1 MIPMVG
7 LRYADTRDTVKD
19 SRYILCWGNNPAVTM
34 QAYFKNY
41 NQARRNGA
49 RMVVIDPRF
58 NETAAKADEW
68 ISIIPGTDTAL
79 ALGMIK
85 IIIEENLTDKP
96 FYVRIRVLFTL
107 LTHNKNYYVNLMMIK
122 IVI

>member
-1 MIPMVG
+1 
-7 LRYADTRDTVKD
+7 VKD
-19 SRYILCWGNNPAVTM
+19 SRYIRCWGNNPAVTM
-34 QAYFKNY
+34 HAYFKNY

-68 ISIIPGTDTAL
+68 IPIIPGTDTAL

-85 IIIEENLTDKP
+85 LIIEENLTDKP
-96 FYVRIRVLFTL
+96 FLRAHTGAVY
-107 LTHNKNYYVNLMMIK
+107 
-122 IVI
+122 

>member
-1 MIPMVG
+1 M
-7 LRYADTRDTVKD
+7 L
-19 SRYILCWGNNPAVTM
+19 GNNPAVTM

-49 RMVVIDPRF
+49 RLVVIDPRYS
-58 NETAAKADEW
+58 ETAKADEW

-85 IIIEENLTDKP
+85 IIIEEN
-96 FYVRIRVLFTL
+96 RIDENFLR
-107 LTHNKNYYVNLMMIK
+107 THTGAVYLVDANQKS
-122 IVI
+122 